1 MVMVHQMA
9 LMAVWFFVP
18 SMRQQIRRY
27 AAGYLHAAS
36 RVVDGPAAYPQKAR
50 YSLPFDRKWY
60 VFNGGVEWATS
71 PSWDIAGQRY
81 AYGFVIADGA
91 LRRWQGAGKRLNDYY
106 CYGVPILAPAAGVI
120 VEVRD
125 DVRDASGVG
134 TGWID
139 SFTPDF
145 RDNFVVIRRAEG
157 EYNFLAH
164 LVAGS
169 IRVVAGERAA
179 RGQQVGRCGN
189 SGHSTEPHPHFH
201 VQDPANVLEA
211 AGLPVVFDNVSVD
224 GETLTPER
232 YLERSMC
239 VRKA

>member
-1 MVMVHQMA
+1 M
-9 LMAVWFFVP
+9 
-18 SMRQQIRRY
+18 
-27 AAGYLHAAS
+27 
-36 RVVDGPAAYPQKAR
+36 
-50 YSLPFDRKWY
+50 
-60 VFNGGVEWATS
+60 
-71 PSWDIAGQRY
+71 
-81 AYGFVIADGA
+81 
-91 LRRWQGAGKRLNDYY
+91 NDYY

-157 EYNFLAH
+157 EYNFLAR
-164 LVAGS
+164 LVQGNS
-169 IRVVAGERAA
+169 RVVAGERAA